1 VNAVR
6 AASRWKRYAARR
18 TLSDGHHS
26 TDGSLDSSDM
36 SRSCSLEGRRD
47 SGDVGR
53 SMLDKGISPAPW
65 ALAQV
70 ASGAMQGKAANEDLK
85 HAASFP
91 MSAVDNEKGGNSL
104 PAQRRTTKPSSDSI
118 VDFPDVTTRQSHLD
132 HLSSGI
138 DDTNVETVSRVF
150 GSASCGLTWLI
161 TCLPFPFSSGITKT
175 RLGIC

>member
-1 VNAVR
+1 
-6 AASRWKRYAARR
+6 
-18 TLSDGHHS
+18 
-26 TDGSLDSSDM
+26 
-36 SRSCSLEGRRD
+36 
-47 SGDVGR
+47 
-53 SMLDKGISPAPW
+53 MLDKGISPAPW

-138 DDTNVETVSRVF
+138 DDTNVETVSLV
-150 GSASCGLTWLI
+150 
-161 TCLPFPFSSGITKT
+161 FSSAFCVSAG
-175 RLGIC
+175 